1 MSISSNAIRE
11 EYRIFFGLFVQKY
24 GRIARGCRLSC
35 ISGIAK
41 VIRPLTAG
49 TIRLALVA
57 ETSRRRGID
66 LMPAVGFDAMRTLSK
81 TIVALGLVAL
91 MAGPAL
97 AQQGR
102 GGGGR
107 GGFGGGGLGMLLG
120 NASVQQELKLDAA
133 QIEKSKELNTKLRE
147 KVTAATQG
155 LEGQERFTKMR
166 EMSKELNTE
175 ANTAAKDFLKPEQ
188 LKRLHQIQHQVQ
200 GAQAFAD
207 EHVQTRLKLTDAQ
220 KSDIASI
227 VEASNT
233 EMRSLGQGFQS
244 DPEGTRAKLAEHRKE
259 TLSKI
264 DSKLTDEQKTT
275 YKEMLGAPFEIKFE
289 PRPGGGGGR

>member
-1 MSISSNAIRE
+1 M
-11 EYRIFFGLFVQKY
+11 
-24 GRIARGCRLSC
+24 
-35 ISGIAK
+35 
-41 VIRPLTAG
+41 
-49 TIRLALVA
+49 VA
-57 ETSRRRGID
+57 ETSRGRGID

-102 GGGGR
+102 GGGR
-107 GGFGGGGLGMLLG
+107 GGFGGGGGIGMLLS
-120 NASVQQELKLDAA
+120 NASVQHELKLEPA
-133 QIEKSKELNTKLRE
+133 QIEKAKALSAKLRE

-166 EMSKELNTE
+166 EMATELNTE
-175 ANTAAKDFLKPEQ
+175 ANTAAKEFLKPEQ
-188 LKRLHQIQHQVQ
+188 LKRLHQVYHQVQ
-200 GAQAFAD
+200 GAQLFAD
-207 EHVQTRLKLTDAQ
+207 EHAATKLKLTDAQ
-220 KSDIASI
+220 KSDIHSI

-233 EMRSLGQGFQS
+233 EMREIGQGFQS
-244 DPEGTRAKLAEHRKE
+244 DREGTLAKMTEHRKA
-259 TLSKI
+259 TLAKI
-264 DSKLTDEQKTT
+264 EAKLTDEQKAT

>member
-1 MSISSNAIRE
+1 M
-11 EYRIFFGLFVQKY
+11 
-24 GRIARGCRLSC
+24 
-35 ISGIAK
+35 
-41 VIRPLTAG
+41 
-49 TIRLALVA
+49 VA
-57 ETSRRRGID
+57 ETSRGRGID

-102 GGGGR
+102 GGGR

-200 GAQAFAD
+200 GAQAFTD
-207 EHVQTRLKLTDAQ
+207 EHVQTKLKLTDAQ
-220 KSDIASI
+220 KTDIASI

-233 EMRSLGQGFQS
+233 EMRSIGQGFQS
-244 DPEGTRAKLAEHRKE
+244 DPEGTRAKMTEHRKE
-259 TLSKI
+259 TISKI
-264 DSKLTDEQKTT
+264 ESKLTDEQKTS
-275 YKEMLGAPFEIKFE
+275 YKELLGAPFEIKFD
-289 PRPGGGGGR
+289 RPGGGGGGR